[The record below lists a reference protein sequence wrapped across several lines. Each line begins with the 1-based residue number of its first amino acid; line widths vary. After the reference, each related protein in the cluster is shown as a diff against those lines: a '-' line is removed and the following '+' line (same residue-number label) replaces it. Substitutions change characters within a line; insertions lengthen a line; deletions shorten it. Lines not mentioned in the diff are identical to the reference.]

1 MKQIILASTSPRR
14 KALLKKA
21 GFKFR
26 VVESNCK
33 EFFDSKLEPHELAKK
48 LSLEKAKA
56 VCKRNPPAGGKK
68 SIIIAAD
75 TLVVCSGKIL
85 GKPKSKADAK
95 GMLEFL
101 SGKAHS
107 IITGFTIIDENKVI
121 TKSEE
126 TKVYMKKISEKEINS
141 YLETKE
147 PFDKAGAY
155 AIQGKAKKFI
165 EKTEG
170 DFDNAVGLP
179 IRTLVQE
186 LKKLGAEVL

>member
-1 MKQIILASTSPRR
+1 MRRIILASASPRR
-14 KALLKKA
+14 KRLLEKA
-21 GFKFR
+21 GIKFK
-26 VVESNCK
+26 VVESK
-33 EFFDSKLEPHELAKK
+33 LDERFYSKLKPHDLAKK

-56 VCKRNPPAGGKK
+56 VYRKYKQ

-85 GKPKSKADAK
+85 GKPKDKADAK
-95 GMLEFL
+95 KMLEFL
-101 SGKAHS
+101 NEKVHS
-107 IITGFTIIDENKVI
+107 IITGFTIIDGSKVI

-126 TKVYMKKISEKEINS
+126 TKVYMRKISENEINS

-155 AIQGKAKKFI
+155 AIQGEARKFI

-179 IRTLVQE
+179 VQSLVRE
-186 LKKLGAEVL
+186 LKKLGAF